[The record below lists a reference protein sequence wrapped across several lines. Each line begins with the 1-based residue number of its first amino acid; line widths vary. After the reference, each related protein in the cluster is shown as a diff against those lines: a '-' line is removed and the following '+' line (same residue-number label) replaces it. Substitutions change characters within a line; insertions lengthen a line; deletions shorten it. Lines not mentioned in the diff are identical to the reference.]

1 MRGIVVLVVVSMSAW
16 LCQAADDEKSGYPTS
31 WDHVNIDEVLGN
43 ERLVQNYAKCLLEK
57 GTCSP
62 EGTELK
68 KAIPDA
74 LKTGCTK
81 CSQKQKDGAQKVIKW
96 LVQKKPELWKEVVE
110 KYDPSGEYTKK
121 YEKEYRTFVN

>member
-1 MRGIVVLVVVSMSAW
+1 MKSIILLVFVSMSAMVYR
-16 LCQAADDEKSGYPTS
+16 CRADEPSYPTS
-31 WDHVNIDEVLGN
+31 WDNVNIDEVLGN

-57 GTCSP
+57 GSCSP

-81 CSQKQKDGAQKVIKW
+81 CSDKQKAGAQKVIKW
-96 LVQKKPELWKEVVE
+96 LVQKKPELWKEVVD

-121 YEKEYRTFVN
+121 YEKEYQI